1 MNAHVEAFYEYMD
14 AMDWF
19 DTCNGLKRAV
29 GLGALFGE
37 SDAVD

>member
-19 DTCNGLKRAV
+19 DTCNGLKRAERDFEY
-29 GLGALFGE
+29 LN
-37 SDAVD
+37 